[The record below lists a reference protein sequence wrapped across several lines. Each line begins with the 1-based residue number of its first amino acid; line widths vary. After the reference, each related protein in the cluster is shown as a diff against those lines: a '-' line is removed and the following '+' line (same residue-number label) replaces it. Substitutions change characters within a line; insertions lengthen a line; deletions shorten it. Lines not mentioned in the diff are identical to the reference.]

1 MPVISMH
8 AGAVLACI
16 LADAAAFSVGF
27 VPSLHGRPGA
37 SQKARPQGLSGAQ
50 PRRASRLGSA
60 AAAPWRASAATP
72 QFAPAGGLPSSY
84 AWEKQWYPIF
94 LEEFQND
101 EDPFPFTLLG
111 QQVVFWKDK
120 VAGEWR
126 CMADRCPHRLVPLSE
141 GRVLDNGEIECPY
154 HGWTFQGNTG
164 ECTSIPH
171 APDENWS
178 KPRACGTALDVSV
191 KQGIVWV
198 WPENLFN
205 PPMFGEVRAKPDESL
220 IPTMDVLDEHKDA
233 VMDDVFRDVPY
244 DWSTYVENVLDV
256 SHVTFTHHG
265 TQGKREGTKP
275 FYFLELE
282 PVTERGFELE
292 SVGPDRKPTGQGR
305 NTKYVAPTYLHHTIN
320 FGAFLVY
327 VATMAVPTKPGWCRI
342 IGRFPVINAP
352 EKLQKASKKI
362 PTFMKHLKRLQVP
375 PEPHREN
382 FLPAPSRLEISS
394 ASPIRAAADIAHSCQ
409 ETLVE
414 TLWMAQCRLID
425 FVQVLEDD
433 NIFLHVGERTQR
445 TVLGGAPFVDG
456 TVQSDKWA
464 KANYQAT
471 EADKPV
477 INLRKWFDSNLP
489 VKWTQV
495 GMQDRCWREERG
507 ERREERG
514 GRW

>member
-1 MPVISMH
+1 MDEAPAGCASSAVSRPAPHIPCTNRSRRALHLGVSVLEPH
-8 AGAVLACI
+8 AGTTTRVRASYRRHSRDTGSASRLYRCSFARLAITTYISAAALMNDIRMSAGGVIACI
-16 LADAAAFSVGF
+16 LADTAAFSVGF
-27 VPSLHGRPGA
+27 VPSLHKKA
-37 SQKARPQGLSGAQ
+37 FAQARPQGLSSAQ

-60 AAAPWRASAATP
+60 PVSWRASAATP
-72 QFAPAGGLPSSY
+72 QFAPPGGLPSSY

-94 LEEFQND
+94 LEEFQAD

-171 APDENWS
+171 APDQSWS
-178 KPRACGTALDVSV
+178 QPRACGTALSVSV

-233 VMDDVFRDVPY
+233 VMDDVFRDIPY

-265 TQGKREGTKP
+265 TQGKREATKP
-275 FYFLELE
+275 FYFLELA
-282 PVTERGFELE
+282 PVTEIGFELE
-292 SVGPDRKPTGQGR
+292 SVGPDRQPTGQGR

-375 PEPHREN
+375 LKLQ
-382 FLPAPSRLEISS
+382 FLRPPLLSLSHHEQFR
-394 ASPIRAAADIAHSCQ
+394 
-409 ETLVE
+409 
-414 TLWMAQCRLID
+414 
-425 FVQVLEDD
+425 
-433 NIFLHVGERTQR
+433 G
-445 TVLGGAPFVDG
+445 
-456 TVQSDKWA
+456 
-464 KANYQAT
+464 
-471 EADKPV
+471 
-477 INLRKWFDSNLP
+477 FDYHKHL
-489 VKWTQV
+489 
-495 GMQDRCWREERG
+495 C
-507 ERREERG
+507 
-514 GRW
+514 